1 MNVSRNFENGYHL
14 QKHLHLGAERMKQ
27 WRFKGLRRVGALV
40 LTALVG
46 LSACREGGA
55 KPDGGTEP
63 GKGEATRA
71 ELLKAVSACVQTSAR
86 EFQTAAG
93 ELKAAAE
100 ALVARPEAGTRQ
112 AAREAFHQAMEAWQV
127 LELMQVGPAA
137 PRSLPGGEE
146 LRDNIYSW
154 PLVSRCA
161 VEEQLVSRGYEA
173 ASFPTTLVSRRGLD
187 ALEYLLFH
195 EGSDT
200 ECPPSSV
207 IVADGTWA
215 ALPAE
220 EREARKRAY
229 AAVAA
234 AQVRQRADQLV
245 EAWEAGK
252 GDFARTFETAGPGN
266 AVYPSSQAA
275 LNSVSDALFYVEET
289 VKDKKLA
296 RPLGLRECAADTCP
310 ELLESRFA
318 RRSKQ
323 NIAANLVGY
332 RRLAEGCGPGFEGM
346 GFDDLLKAVGT
357 EALAAKLGERVLA
370 AQAALQAVEEAELA
384 QALAQDKAS
393 VRAVYD
399 GIKGI
404 TDVMKTEL
412 VTVLDLE
419 LPTAVEGDND

>member
-1 MNVSRNFENGYHL
+1 MEQGRFEG
-14 QKHLHLGAERMKQ
+14 
-27 WRFKGLRRVGALV
+27 FRRAGTLAV
-40 LTALVG
+40 TALVC
-46 LSACREGGA
+46 LSACREGGT
-55 KPDGGTEP
+55 KPDGGNEP
-63 GKGEATRA
+63 GKAEATRV

-86 EFQTAAG
+86 EFQTASG
-93 ELKAAAE
+93 ELKAATE
-100 ALVARPEAGTRQ
+100 SLVARPEAGTRQ
-112 AAREAFHQAMEAWQV
+112 AAREAFHRAMEAWQV
-127 LELMQVGPAA
+127 VEPMQVGPAA
-137 PRSLPGGEE
+137 PRSLPGGAE

-154 PLVSRCA
+154 PLVSRCSI
-161 VEEQLVSRGYEA
+161 EEHIVSRGYES
-173 ASFPTTLVSRRGLD
+173 ASFPTTLVSRRGLY
-187 ALEYLLFH
+187 ALEYLLFY

-200 ECPPSSV
+200 ECPSSSV

-234 AQVRQRADQLV
+234 ANVRQLADQLV
-245 EAWEAGK
+245 EAWEVGK

-275 LNSVSDALFYVEET
+275 LNSVSDALFYIEET
-289 VKDKKLA
+289 VKDKKIA

-310 ELLESRFA
+310 ALLESPFA

-332 RRLAEGCGPGFEGM
+332 RRLAEGCGTDFAGM
-346 GFDDLLKAVGT
+346 GFDDLLGAVGT
-357 EALAAKLGERVLA
+357 EPLAAKLVERGRA
-370 AQAALQAVEEAELA
+370 AQAALQAIEEADLA
-384 QALAQDKAS
+384 QALVQDKAS

-399 GIKGI
+399 ALKGL

-412 VTVLDLE
+412 ATVLDLE
-419 LPTAVEGDND
+419 LPAAVEGDND

>member
-1 MNVSRNFENGYHL
+1 MQQCS
-14 QKHLHLGAERMKQ
+14 
-27 WRFKGLRRVGALV
+27 FKGLRRAGALV
-40 LTALVG
+40 VTALVG
-46 LSACREGGA
+46 LSACREGGS

-63 GKGEATRA
+63 GPAEGTRV
-71 ELLKAVSACVQTSAR
+71 ELLKAVSACVQTNAR
-86 EFQTAAG
+86 AFQTVSE
-93 ELKAAAE
+93 ELKTAVE
-100 ALVARPEAGTRQ
+100 ALAASPEAGTRQ
-112 AAREAFHQAMEAWQV
+112 AAREAFHRAMDAWQV
-127 LELMQVGPAA
+127 LEPMHVGPAA
-137 PRSLPGGEE
+137 PRATPGGAE

-161 VEEQLVSRGYEA
+161 VEEQIVSRGYES
-173 ASFPTTLVSRRGLD
+173 ASFPTTLVSRRGLN
-187 ALEYLLFH
+187 ALEYLLFY

-200 ECPPSSV
+200 ECSSSSP

-229 AAVAA
+229 AAVVAA
-234 AQVRQRADQLV
+234 NVRQRADELV

-289 VKDKKLA
+289 VKDKKIA
-296 RPLGLRECAADTCP
+296 RPLGLRECTKDTCP

-318 RRSKQ
+318 HRSKQ

-332 RRLAEGCGPGFEGM
+332 RRLVQGCGANFEGM
-346 GFDDLLKAVGT
+346 GFDDLLVAVGT
-357 EALAAKLGERVLA
+357 EPLAAKLSERVLA
-370 AQAALQAVEEAELA
+370 AQAALQAVEEADLA

-399 GIKGI
+399 GLKGL

-412 VTVLDLE
+412 ATVLDLE
-419 LPTAVEGDND
+419 LPASVEGDND